1 MPFRIKSAQEVFQKR
16 MCQAFGDLESV
27 ETDVDDI
34 LVWGSTIQEHDE
46 RLVKTLKRC
55 EEINSTLNRDK

>member
-1 MPFRIKSAQEVFQKR
+1 